1 MHISSLSIG
10 SDLLVSLEDNFY
22 QRLLRYTTQKIL
34 LCQMRATSC
43 TWNIKK
49 SLLKYKIKAVATFSF
64 FLQYNWFQLD
74 KRKNNWK
81 MFYKGITKKE
91 TRKNIT
97 STYLT
102 ALSNRTVK
110 NVRRGWT
117 LEEKNWIYIFK
128 AEERK
133 QYQNNGTENLFIVI
147 MYLIEPFKMRLLS
160 MAESSESPK
169 KSKSTFKWLGKFLK
183 DILMLDMS
191 MKRGLR
197 AF

>member
-1 MHISSLSIG
+1 MY
-10 SDLLVSLEDNFY
+10 FF
-22 QRLLRYTTQKIL
+22 
-34 LCQMRATSC
+34 
-43 TWNIKK
+43 KK
-49 SLLKYKIKAVATFSF
+49 CAFFLLKIFPLFTFFSF
-64 FLQYNWFQLD
+64 CFLQYNWLQLD
-74 KRKNNWK
+74 KTKNKWK
-81 MFYKGITKKE
+81 ISYKNITKKE
-91 TRKNIT
+91 TRKYIT

-102 ALSNRTVK
+102 ALSNGTVK
-110 NVRRGWT
+110 KVRRGWT
-117 LEEKNWIYIFK
+117 LEEKNWLYIFK